1 MDNPRTKIT
10 IFLALTFILSAATW
24 VPIIRAGDLGLGGG
38 LYILMTMW
46 CPGFAAILTRL
57 ITQRNLRGMG
67 WVPRTPGLLALAY
80 ILPILYA
87 APVYLI
93 AWASGLGG
101 FDPGKW
107 AIEPGLTPLAGLLL
121 LASLGALTG
130 LLSATG
136 EEIGWRG
143 LLVPELAKVTSFRNT
158 AIVSGIIWAL
168 WHMPLMIGANYHGEG
183 TPIAYSLLCF
193 AVMIIA
199 LSFVMAWI
207 ALKSRSFWPAAVL
220 HATHNL
226 FVQAVFDGATIENES
241 TNWWTGEFGAG
252 LVITISI
259 AAFVLL
265 RSSKR
270 IDRPNI
276 EAVMPA

>member
-1 MDNPRTKIT
+1 MDNPRTKIA
-10 IFLALTFILSAATW
+10 IFLALTFVLSAATW

-38 LYILMTMW
+38 LYVLATMW
-46 CPGFAAILTRL
+46 CPGVAAILTRL

-67 WVPRTPGLLALAY
+67 WIPRTPGILGFAY
-80 ILPILYA
+80 ILPVLYA

-93 AWASGLGG
+93 AWGSGLGG
-101 FDPGKW
+101 FVAGKW
-107 AIEPGLTPLAGLLL
+107 VVEPGLTPITGLLL

-130 LLSATG
+130 LVSASG

-143 LLVPELAKVTSFRNT
+143 LLVPELAKVTSLRNT
-158 AIVSGIIWAL
+158 AIISGVIWAL

-193 AVMIIA
+193 AAMVVA

-207 ALKSRSFWPAAVL
+207 TLKSRSFWPAALL
-220 HATHNL
+220 HASHNL

-252 LVITISI
+252 LAIAISV

-270 IDRPNI
+270 IDRRNI
-276 EAVMPA
+276 GAPAAA